1 MTSGEG
7 LWDAII
13 SGAPRGFLDGL
24 TPENRE
30 ECYDTLINRLCRNPR
45 PENNASRRRAD
56 YYPHG
61 PGVIECVIGR
71 WYFKYAIINDNTLR
85 VMTIYFAP
93 GTDDNMPP
101 VMPLPRPTD

>member
-7 LWDAII
+7 LWDVII
-13 SGAPRGFLDGL
+13 SGAPRDFLDGL
-24 TPENRE
+24 APENRK

-45 PENNASRRRAD
+45 PEDNASRQRAD

-101 VMPLPRPTD
+101 VTPLPRPTD